1 MKLKLIHR
9 TALYAGALSLLVCLL
24 VGLLAA
30 LAFEWQ
36 EETLLKSALQ
46 AGVEE
51 MHAHIAAGGWP
62 DLNNSADVVSAVA
75 KANDLRAVP
84 VELRD
89 LPLGQIELEAG
100 EYAEF
105 EVLVQQIG
113 EFRYFYGVSIAPA
126 ERREQNFVLIAL
138 FLLLSAVAISALM
151 GWLFAWQLVRPMRA
165 VANAIADIE
174 QSRASQPL
182 ARQNQ
187 DEIDQI
193 VGAINSYQKRLADA
207 AERET
212 TFLADVAH
220 ALRTPVAV
228 IQSGLEIL
236 SQEGGKRDLAVLE
249 RMRRNSQRLAL
260 ELDALMLS
268 ARKLDLDVLERV
280 ALAAEVE
287 QAIRYLGARGNTSF
301 VINIAADVYI
311 NARGAVLR
319 WVISQCANILN
330 THQVV
335 EISWQAGV
343 LEFVGTDTAFDEL
356 VLPELL
362 LVVCARDR
370 LQLSVVAATI
380 RLVLTERN

>member
-9 TALYAGALSLLVCLL
+9 TALYAGALSLLVCVL

-174 QSRASQPL
+174 QSPASQPL

-249 RMRRNSQRLAL
+249 RVRRNSQRLVL
-260 ELDALMLS
+260 KLDALMLS

-301 VINIAADVYI
+301 VINIAADVYV

-380 RLVLTERN
+380 RLVLTE